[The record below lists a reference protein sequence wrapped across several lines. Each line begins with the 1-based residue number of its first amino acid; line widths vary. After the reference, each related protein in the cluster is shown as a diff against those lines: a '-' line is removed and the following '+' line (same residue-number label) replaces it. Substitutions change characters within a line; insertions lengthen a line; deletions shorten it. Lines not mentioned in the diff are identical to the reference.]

1 MKSVIDDGMETMSM
15 TNSEAPIDADKYDL
29 QFDINEEKRVLAK
42 IKGLNFYLTFINI
55 LYMCLYTY
63 NKQFK

>member
-29 QFDINEEKRVLAK
+29 QFDVNEEERLIAK
-42 IKGLNFYLTFINI
+42 IKGLNLYLTFIYI
-55 LYMCLYTY
+55 YIICVSIYL
-63 NKQFK
+63 